1 MDYSRLFHHYT
12 ERRGNLLCD
21 DDEYIE
27 SVSPSVPQKRPHTH
41 YRFRYF
47 SYTFSLNCGIP
58 SITLLG
64 EKKDYHSIL
73 QRIEK
78 LAEFGEEPRF
88 FGRLLQPVLREFCDA
103 FDAVANG
110 GIPNIDFW
118 SRICHYESGGS
129 GPDWLGG
136 WIGAF
141 CVWNDKGE
149 WQGQKLEDIEK
160 PLKPHE

>member
-1 MDYSRLFHHYT
+1 VGYSRLFHYYT
-12 ERRGNLLCD
+12 ERRGDLLCD

-27 SVSPSVPQKRPHTH
+27 GVSSTVPGSGHTLIH
-41 YRFRYF
+41 RFRYF
-47 SYTFSLNCGIP
+47 SYKFTLDCGIP
-58 SITLLG
+58 SVTLLG

-78 LAEFGEEPRF
+78 LAEFGEESRF
-88 FGRLLQPVLREFCDA
+88 FGRLLQPIMIEFCNA
-103 FDAVANG
+103 FDAVASG
-110 GIPNIDFW
+110 GIPNVDFW
-118 SRICHYESGGS
+118 SRICHYKSNGS

-160 PLKPHE
+160 PLQPHE